1 MSQVHGVLVLVAL
14 LWGLNPPVMKLGLE
28 EVPPMAYNAIRM
40 VAALA
45 VGWVVFRRAAV
56 WVPLRREDLRLLA
69 VSSFGFFSF
78 QIFFTFGVQLTTAG
92 NASLILGLL
101 PVSVAIINRIH
112 GLEGLRRL
120 TVAGIAVSLL
130 GVLVMVWGAGK
141 EFSLAGPHVLG
152 GVLLLCAQL
161 GYGYYTVFSRLLLV
175 RYSPYQVTA
184 YVILTTTVL
193 FVLVALPDMLAVD
206 WSALSTVAWS
216 SVLYSGVFPLSL
228 ANGLWVWATGKV
240 GSTTASL
247 YNNLAPV
254 FAVAA
259 GYAFLGEAFGVVQA
273 LGAGVIFA
281 GLYLTR
287 WAQRRP

>member
-112 GLEGLRRL
+112 GLEGIRRL

-141 EFSLAGPHVLG
+141 EFSLAGQHLIG
-152 GVLLLCAQL
+152 TLLILAAQL
-161 GYGYYTVFSRLLLV
+161 RK
-175 RYSPYQVTA
+175 R
-184 YVILTTTVL
+184 
-193 FVLVALPDMLAVD
+193 
-206 WSALSTVAWS
+206 
-216 SVLYSGVFPLSL
+216 
-228 ANGLWVWATGKV
+228 
-240 GSTTASL
+240 
-247 YNNLAPV
+247 
-254 FAVAA
+254 
-259 GYAFLGEAFGVVQA
+259 
-273 LGAGVIFA
+273 
-281 GLYLTR
+281 
-287 WAQRRP
+287 